1 MTVLRTI
8 AVATLLLAT
17 TADAVA
23 DEPGQILILPF
34 TSSPE
39 MAADAEVL
47 DQVMTRTA
55 AALGHEPISA
65 QASRA
70 EVAVLSG
77 CPPDDNACYETVA
90 ETVGVDRVVFGRV
103 ESAPGGG
110 LEVTMTLVEPGT
122 EPRRRTAVLA
132 PGGRKALER
141 DFGGHARALLTGA
154 PPPQDEQPQID
165 LTPDPAPVV
174 EGGGFSFG
182 RVEPYSWAIAGGGL
196 ALIGVGSLLLVSAAD
211 KQDQVDSAPTDTV
224 ADLER
229 LRDLEDSGRSRTR
242 WGNVALIAGG
252 VATITGLAL
261 VMKQGSSSAAEPPAA
276 SVAPTPI
283 AGGFGLTLTVRG
295 DL

>member
-1 MTVLRTI
+1 MIVLRLT
-8 AVATLLLAT
+8 AVALVVLAT
-17 TADAVA
+17 RAVAAA

-34 TSSPE
+34 TSSTE
-39 MAADAEVL
+39 MTADAEVL
-47 DQVMTRTA
+47 AQVMTRTA
-55 AALGHEPISA
+55 TALGHEAISA

-70 EVAVLSG
+70 DVAVLSG

-90 ETVGVDRVVFGRV
+90 ETVGVDRVVFGSV

-110 LEVTMTLVEPGT
+110 LEVTMILVEPGT
-122 EPRRRTAVLA
+122 EPRRRTAVVA
-132 PGGRKALER
+132 AGGRQALESE
-141 DFGGHARALLTGA
+141 FGAHARALLTGE
-154 PPPQDEQPQID
+154 PPPQDEQLQVD
-165 LTPDPAPVV
+165 LTPPAPVTAP
-174 EGGGFSFG
+174 GPGFSFG
-182 RVEPYSWAIAGGGL
+182 RVEPYSWAITGGGL

-252 VATITGLAL
+252 VAAVTGIAL
-261 VMKQGSSSAAEPPAA
+261 VIKQGSASPDEPPAA
-276 SVAPTPI
+276 SVAPTSI
-283 AGGFGLTLTVRG
+283 AGGFGLSITVRG